1 MGLTFSIPQRKKTD
15 RLLLNRLRVELDTD
29 VLSDSFDV
37 LADRYHQSRIKAES
51 ERFANRKVRYEAVLQ
66 CNPKKLLREAL
77 NSDSGLE
84 TVISSFTP
92 DELER
97 LRKALVIKDLQEAP
111 SPATS
116 DPSIRTPVKQAA
128 LA

>member
-1 MGLTFSIPQRKKTD
+1 MGLTFSIPRRKKTD
-15 RLLLNRLRVELDTD
+15 RLLLNRLQVELDTD
-29 VLSDSFDV
+29 ALSDSFDV
-37 LADRYHQSRIKAES
+37 LADRYHQSRIRVES
-51 ERFANRKVRYEAVLQ
+51 ERFANRKTKYEAVLQ
-66 CNPKKLLREAL
+66 CDPKRLLREAL

-97 LRKALVIKDLQEAP
+97 LRKALEIKDLQEVDPPPIAN
-111 SPATS
+111 
-116 DPSIRTPVKQAA
+116 PSIRMPVKQVA

>member
-1 MGLTFSIPQRKKTD
+1 MGLVFSIPRRKKTD
-15 RLLLNRLRVELDTD
+15 RLLLNRLQVELDTD

-37 LADRYHQSRIKAES
+37 LADRYHQSRIRVES
-51 ERFANRKVRYEAVLQ
+51 ERFASRKTKYEAVLQ

-97 LRKALVIKDLQEAP
+97 LRQALEIKDLQEVP
-111 SPATS
+111 P
-116 DPSIRTPVKQAA
+116 PSIVNPPIRAPVKQVA